1 MHKAT
6 DEQMPLASEDEE
18 ETYARLLAEGTAPLY
33 SNRRSDPM
41 FALRDKITDELWSNR
56 GLGGTDSKE

>member
-6 DEQMPLASEDEE
+6 DEQMPTASEEEE

-41 FALRDKITDELWSNR
+41 FALRDKITEELWANR
-56 GLGGTDSKE
+56 GLNVSDNEA